1 VKIKSI
7 ITALLL
13 LTIVLSCKQEEKMK
27 VAFPYGVK
35 YEVFV
40 MAFADSNGDG
50 KGDLKG
56 LTQKI
61 DYFSELGVNGLWLM
75 PIMPSNTYHKYHVI
89 DYKGIDPEYGTIDDF
104 KTFIKE
110 AHARSIKVISD
121 YIINH
126 TGDDH
131 PWFIEA
137 KKGKDNPY
145 RDYYVWASKDS
156 VEALQKIEAAGP
168 DTDNVQKWH
177 EVEGDASGE
186 LYYGYF
192 NGQTP
197 DLNFDNPKVRQEIYD
212 AAKFWLIDVGVD
224 GFRLDAAKHI
234 YPNNRATD
242 NHLMWEEFRAEIL
255 KIKPDAYL
263 VGEVWSDSKIVAPYL
278 KGLPSLFNFDMGYFI
293 TDVVKTG
300 KDSIGLVKKYKE
312 ISDYYSSITPE
323 FLDATFIKNHD
334 QVRILSEL
342 EGNIEKAKLAA
353 GILFTL
359 PGTPYIYQGEEIG
372 MIGLK
377 EDMDRG
383 QRESFI
389 WAEEGKDPLQSNWY
403 AARFS
408 TDKTVVPF
416 SKQKD
421 DTNSIYN
428 YYKKFIYY
436 RNGNAEL
443 TQGSIEDAGLGIK
456 EIVSFTRMFK
466 GKESFVLHNVSDVE
480 ITTDLTEKFKVF
492 KAIDFETKGGSLR
505 DGTLTIPAY
514 GSIILK

>member
-1 VKIKSI
+1 MVKNLSK
-7 ITALLL
+7 LLL
-13 LTIVLSCKQEEKMK
+13 LSFLTVASCKQENKMT
-27 VAFPYGVK
+27 VPFPYGVK

-50 KGDLKG
+50 KGDING
-56 LTQKI
+56 LTQKL
-61 DYFSELGVNGLWLM
+61 DYFTELGVNGLWLM
-75 PIMPSNTYHKYHVI
+75 PIMPSNTYHKYHVT
-89 DYKGIDPEYGTIDDF
+89 DYKGIDPEYGTMDDF
-104 KTFIKE
+104 KNFIAE
-110 AHARSIKVISD
+110 AHKRNIKVISD

-156 VEALQKIEAAGP
+156 VQVLQQETTAGP

-177 EVEGDASGE
+177 EVLGDTSGE

-212 AAKFWLIDVGVD
+212 AAKFWLIEVGVD

-234 YPNNRATD
+234 YPNNRAVD
-242 NHLMWEEFRAEIL
+242 NHLMWEEFRNEIL
-255 KIKPDAYL
+255 KIKADAYL
-263 VGEVWSDSKIVAPYL
+263 VGEVWSDSKTVAPYL

-293 TDVVKTG
+293 TDVVKSG
-300 KDSIGLVKKYKE
+300 KDSINLVKKYKD
-312 ISDYYSSITPE
+312 ISDYYTSITKE
-323 FLDATFIKNHD
+323 FLDATFVKNHD

-342 EGNIEKAKLAA
+342 EGNIDKAKLAA

-372 MIGLK
+372 MLGLK
-377 EDMDRG
+377 TDMDRG

-389 WAEEGKDPLQSNWY
+389 WAEGNADSLQSNWY
-403 AARFS
+403 TANFS
-408 TDKTVVPF
+408 NDKTVVPF
-416 SKQKD
+416 SKQKND
-421 DTNSIYN
+421 PNSIYS
-428 YYKKFIYY
+428 YYKKFINY
-436 RNGNAEL
+436 RNSSQAL
-443 TQGSIEDAGLGIK
+443 TLGTIDYSSLGLQ
-456 EIVSFTRMFK
+456 EVVSFIRKHST
-466 GKESFVLHNVSDVE
+466 EEVLVLHNVADVE
-480 ITTDLTEKFKVF
+480 VTIELPAALHKFSS
-492 KAIDFETKGGSLR
+492 IDFKTNGGSLT
-505 DGTLTIPAY
+505 DNTLTIPSC

>member
-1 VKIKSI
+1 MEVP
-7 ITALLL
+7 
-13 LTIVLSCKQEEKMK
+13 
-27 VAFPYGVK
+27 FPYGVK

-61 DYFSELGVNGLWLM
+61 DYFSDLGVNGLWLM
-75 PIMPSNTYHKYHVI
+75 PIMPSNTYHKYHVT
-89 DYKGIDPEYGTIDDF
+89 DYKGIDPDYGTMDDF
-104 KTFIKE
+104 KAFIKE
-110 AHARSIKVISD
+110 AHARNIKVISD

-156 VEALQKIEAAGP
+156 VEVLQKVEAAGP

-177 EVEGDASGE
+177 EVSGDTSGE

-197 DLNFDNPKVRQEIYD
+197 DLNFDNPKVRQEIYE
-212 AAKFWLIDVGVD
+212 AAKFWLLEIGVD

-234 YPNNRATD
+234 FPNNRAMD
-242 NHLMWEEFRAEIL
+242 NHLMWEEFRTEIQ

-263 VGEVWSDSKIVAPYL
+263 VGEVWSDSRTVAPYL
-278 KGLPSLFNFDMGYFI
+278 KGLPSLFNFDMGYAI
-293 TDVVKTG
+293 TEVVKSG
-300 KDSIGLVKKYKE
+300 KDSVGLVKRYKE
-312 ISDYYSSITPE
+312 ISDYYTSITPE
-323 FLDATFIKNHD
+323 FLDATFVKNHD

-342 EGNIEKAKLAA
+342 EGNIEKSKLAI

-372 MIGLK
+372 MLGLK

-389 WAEEGKDPLQSNWY
+389 WAEGNKDPLQSNWY
-403 AARFS
+403 TARFS

-416 SKQKD
+416 SKQKED
-421 DTNSIYN
+421 PSSIYN
-428 YYKKFIYY
+428 YYKKFIHY
-436 RNGNAEL
+436 RNSNAEL
-443 TQGSIEDAGLGIK
+443 TQGTIYHSGLEIK
-456 EIVSFTRMFK
+456 EIVSFIRKFNN
-466 GKESFVLHNVSDVE
+466 KESFVLHNLSDVE
-480 ITTDLTEKFKVF
+480 VTITLTEALKKFTN
-492 KAIDFETKGGSLR
+492 IDFETNGGSLR
-505 DGTLTIPAY
+505 EGTIIMPAY

>member
-1 VKIKSI
+1 MEVP
-7 ITALLL
+7 
-13 LTIVLSCKQEEKMK
+13 
-27 VAFPYGVK
+27 FPYGVK

-61 DYFSELGVNGLWLM
+61 DYFSDLGVNGLWLM
-75 PIMPSNTYHKYHVI
+75 PIMPSNTYHKYHVT
-89 DYKGIDPEYGTIDDF
+89 DYRGIDPDYGTMDDF
-104 KTFIKE
+104 RAFIKE
-110 AHARSIKVISD
+110 AHARNIKVISD

-145 RDYYVWASKDS
+145 RAYYVWAPKDS
-156 VEALQKIEAAGP
+156 VEVLEKGQETSGP

-177 EVEGDASGE
+177 EVPGDTSGE

-212 AAKFWLIDVGVD
+212 AAKFWLLEVGVD

-234 YPNNRATD
+234 YTNNRATD
-242 NHLMWEEFRAEIL
+242 NHLMWEEFRTEIQ

-263 VGEVWSDSKIVAPYL
+263 VGEVWSDAKTVAPYL
-278 KGLPSLFNFDMGYFI
+278 KGLPSLFNFDMGYAI
-293 TDVVKTG
+293 TEVVKTG
-300 KDSIGLVKKYKE
+300 TDSVGLVKRYKD
-312 ISDYYSSITPE
+312 ISDYYTSITPE
-323 FLDATFIKNHD
+323 FLDATFVKNHD

-342 EGNIEKAKLAA
+342 EGNIEKAKLTA

-372 MIGLK
+372 MLGLK

-389 WAEEGKDPLQSNWY
+389 WAEGNTDPLQSNWY
-403 AARFS
+403 KANFS

-421 DTNSIYN
+421 DPRSIYN
-428 YYKKFIYY
+428 YYKKLIHY
-436 RNGNAEL
+436 RNSNAEL
-443 TQGSIEDAGLGIK
+443 TQGTIEYAGLAIK
-456 EIVSFTRMFK
+456 EIVSFIRKFNN
-466 GKESFVLHNVSDVE
+466 KESLVLHNVSDVE
-480 ITTDLTEKFKVF
+480 ITISLTAALKKFTT
-492 KAIDFETKGGSLR
+492 IDFQTKGGNLH
-505 DGTLTIPAY
+505 DGIVTLPAY